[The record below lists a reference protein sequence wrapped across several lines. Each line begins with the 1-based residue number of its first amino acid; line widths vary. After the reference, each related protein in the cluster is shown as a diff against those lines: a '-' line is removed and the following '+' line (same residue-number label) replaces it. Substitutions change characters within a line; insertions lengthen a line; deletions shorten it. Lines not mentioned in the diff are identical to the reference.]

1 MVRLFRIV
9 FIIFILAS
17 CQVQHMPRGKMVHV
31 IIGVWDIRSVESD
44 QKPDSV
50 MLPAFQKLW
59 KTLLINANII
69 FFPDQ
74 SFRAT
79 LGERDYQG
87 TWHLMKNRTLLL
99 SEKAVNNQYHI
110 RFISA
115 NEMILQT
122 SRNTEVFKIWLKR
135 RPGTGQ

>member
-1 MVRLFRIV
+1 M
-9 FIIFILAS
+9 
-17 CQVQHMPRGKMVHV
+17 HRGKMAHV
-31 IIGVWDIRSVESD
+31 ITGVWDIHSVDSD

-59 KTLLINANII
+59 NTLLINANIM

-87 TWHLMKNRTLLL
+87 TWYLRKDRTLLL
-99 SEKAVNNQYHI
+99 SEKAVNNQYFI
-110 RFISA
+110 LFISA

-122 SRNTEVFKIWLKR
+122 TRNNEVFKIWLKR